1 MKKGMG
7 KVMIFALLILFDII
21 SIVIAYG
28 SFLEIKGIISYLIF
42 LIPILLNIVFLKN
55 CEKKF
60 NKIIL
65 CILLFVY
72 GFSGGLFWVREN
84 NSGRKKIE
92 QTNSGKYIYV
102 TYELNSGAMGHLS
115 YEDRIYYSLIDTE
128 LLTVRIVKSLE
139 HYRNRG

>member
-7 KVMIFALLILFDII
+7 KVIIFVLLILFNII

-42 LIPILLNIVFLKN
+42 LIPILLNIVFIKN
-55 CEKKF
+55 SEKTYH
-60 NKIIL
+60 KIIL

-72 GFSGGLFWVREN
+72 GVSGGLFWISE

-92 QTNSGKYIYV
+92 QTNFGKYIYV
-102 TYELNSGAMGHLS
+102 TYELNPGAMGHLS
-115 YEDRIYYSLIDTE
+115 YEDRIYYSLIDTD
-128 LLTVRIVKSLE
+128 LLTVRIVKSSE
-139 HYRNRG
+139 HYRYRG